1 MKQEKDIAL
10 QETKNRSLKNR
21 KFRELWNRPGYL
33 IRRLHQIHLGLFA
46 EECKDDDV
54 TPVQFGMLSV
64 LASGVEMD
72 QLSLSTSVGVDRAS
86 GADVIKRLER
96 RGLLQRNH
104 SEIDRRARVICITP
118 KGSEF
123 VEKVRPKMARAQA
136 RLVAPLTEEEFAEL
150 ERILKKLVKAN
161 NDASR
166 APLGVS

>member
-1 MKQEKDIAL
+1 MKEEQEVAL
-10 QETKNRSLKNR
+10 QKTKNKSLKNR

-33 IRRLHQIHLGLFA
+33 IRRLHQIHMGLFA
-46 EECKDDDV
+46 EECREDDV

-72 QLSLSTSVGVDRAS
+72 QLSLSTSVGVDRVS

-96 RGLLQRNH
+96 RGLLERCR
-104 SEIDRRARVICITP
+104 SEIDKRARVVSITP
-118 KGSEF
+118 KGSTF
-123 VEKVRPKMARAQA
+123 VENVRPKMARAQA
-136 RLVAPLTEEEFAEL
+136 KLVAPLTEEELAEL
-150 ERILKKLVKAN
+150 ERILKKLVEAN